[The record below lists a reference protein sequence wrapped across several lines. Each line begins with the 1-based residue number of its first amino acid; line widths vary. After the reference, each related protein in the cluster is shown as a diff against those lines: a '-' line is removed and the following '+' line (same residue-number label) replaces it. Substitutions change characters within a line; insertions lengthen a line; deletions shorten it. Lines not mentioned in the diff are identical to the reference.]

1 MTLPPPSIPSRL
13 KVGLV
18 WAGSPIHQ
26 NDRYRSCPLTK
37 LLPVLRIPGIAF
49 YSLQKG
55 EHSQDLRPL
64 PPDCTVQ
71 DLDAVIQDYG
81 DTALLLD
88 QLDLLI
94 SVDTAVAHLMGAL
107 GKPVWLL
114 LPEVPDWRRD
124 LEGETTPWYPRM
136 RLFRQTR
143 RGDWAEVMARVTEAL
158 AQW

>member
-1 MTLPPPSIPSRL
+1 
-13 KVGLV
+13 VGLV

-114 LPEVPDWRRD
+114 LPEVPDWRRG